1 MRKRAQ
7 ARRRK
12 SIYTKS
18 RSEVPISMNVAAPNA
33 SMIVSLIA
41 NWFYKEPRMW
51 NLAGSPFD
59 LTGRV
64 AIVTG
69 GGRGLGAVMVMGLAQ
84 AGAKVAVIGRR
95 IEACTEVAGQIR
107 DAGGQAFPAAADVT
121 KPESVHAAFEQVVQA
136 FGPVDILVNNAG
148 ISPFNAPLDQTR
160 LAGWSKVLETNL
172 TGALIC
178 TQAVIGSM
186 QERRR
191 GKIINIAS
199 AAGAVS
205 TPGIGA
211 YGVSKAGL
219 IHLTRQLAAEQ
230 GSYNIQVNAIAP
242 GYMDVGVSE
251 TIQNQEAFF
260 AYVTEHTPMRRI
272 GKANELIG
280 AVILLASDASSY
292 ITGQTLFIDGG
303 FLA

>member
-1 MRKRAQ
+1 
-7 ARRRK
+7 
-12 SIYTKS
+12 
-18 RSEVPISMNVAAPNA
+18 
-33 SMIVSLIA
+33 
-41 NWFYKEPRMW
+41 MW
-51 NLAGSPFD
+51 NLAGSPFN

-69 GGRGLGAVMVMGLAQ
+69 GGRGLGAAMVMGLAQ
-84 AGAKVAVIGRR
+84 AGAVVAAIGRR
-95 IEACTEVAGQIR
+95 LEACAEVAARVR
-107 DAGGQAFPAAADVT
+107 DAGGQAFPAAADIT
-121 KPESVHAAFEQVVQA
+121 DPDSVHAAFEQVVRVL
-136 FGPVDILVNNAG
+136 GPVDILINNAG
-148 ISPFNAPLDQTR
+148 ISPFSAPLDSTR
-160 LAGWSKVLETNL
+160 LSGWHKVLETNL
-172 TGALIC
+172 TGAFIC

-205 TPGIGA
+205 SPGIGA

-230 GSYNIQVNAIAP
+230 GPYNIQVNAIAP
-242 GYMDVGVSE
+242 GYMEVGVSE
-251 TIQNQEAFF
+251 RIQNQEVFL
-260 AYVTEHTPMRRI
+260 AYVTEQTPMKRI

-280 AVILLASDASSY
+280 ALILLASDASSY

>member
-1 MRKRAQ
+1 
-7 ARRRK
+7 
-12 SIYTKS
+12 
-18 RSEVPISMNVAAPNA
+18 
-33 SMIVSLIA
+33 
-41 NWFYKEPRMW
+41 MW

-69 GGRGLGAVMVMGLAQ
+69 GGRGLGAVMEMGLAQ

-107 DAGGQAFPAAADVT
+107 DAGGQALPAAADIT
-121 KPESVHAAFEQVVQA
+121 DPESMKAAFEQVVRE
-136 FGPVDILVNNAG
+136 FGPVDILVKNAG
-148 ISPFNAPLDQTR
+148 ISRFNAPIDQTR
-160 LAGWSKVLETNL
+160 RAGWRKVLETNL

-178 TQAVIGSM
+178 TQAVVGSM
-186 QERRR
+186 QEHKR

-205 TPGIGA
+205 SPGIGA
-211 YGVSKAGL
+211 YAVSKAGL
-219 IHLTRQLAAEQ
+219 LQLTRQLAAEQ
-230 GSYNIQVNAIAP
+230 GPYNIQVNAIAP
-242 GYMDVGVSE
+242 GYMDVGVSAN
-251 TIQNQEAFF
+251 IQNREAFF
-260 AYVTEHTPMRRI
+260 AEITKRTPMGRI

-280 AVILLASDASSY
+280 TLILLASDASSY

-303 FLA
+303 LLA

>member
-1 MRKRAQ
+1 
-7 ARRRK
+7 
-12 SIYTKS
+12 
-18 RSEVPISMNVAAPNA
+18 
-33 SMIVSLIA
+33 
-41 NWFYKEPRMW
+41 MW

-69 GGRGLGAVMVMGLAQ
+69 GARGLGAVMGMGLAQ
-84 AGAKVAVIGRR
+84 AGANVAVIGRR
-95 IEACTEVAGQIR
+95 IEACTAVTGQIR
-107 DAGGQAFPAAADVT
+107 DAGGQAFPAAADIT
-121 KPESVHAAFEQVVQA
+121 NPDSVNAAFEQVVQA
-136 FGPVDILVNNAG
+136 LGPVDILVNNAG

-160 LAGWSKVLETNL
+160 LSGWHKVLETNL

-178 TQAVIGSM
+178 TQAVVGGM
-186 QERRR
+186 QERRQ
-191 GKIINIAS
+191 GKIINVAS

-205 TPGIGA
+205 TPGIGV

-230 GSYNIQVNAIAP
+230 GPYNIQVNAIAP

-251 TIQNQEAFF
+251 AIQNQQAFF
-260 AYVTEHTPMRRI
+260 AEIVKRTPMRRI

-280 AVILLASDASSY
+280 ALILLASDASSY

-303 FLA
+303 LLA

>member
-1 MRKRAQ
+1 
-7 ARRRK
+7 
-12 SIYTKS
+12 
-18 RSEVPISMNVAAPNA
+18 
-33 SMIVSLIA
+33 
-41 NWFYKEPRMW
+41 MW
-51 NLAGSPFD
+51 NLAGSPFG

-69 GGRGLGAVMVMGLAQ
+69 GGRGLGAAMVMGLAQ
-84 AGAKVAVIGRR
+84 AGASVAVIGRR
-95 IEACTEVAGQIR
+95 IEACAEVAGQVR

-121 KPESVHAAFEQVVQA
+121 NPESVHAAFEQAVRA
-136 FGPVDILVNNAG
+136 LGPVDILVNNAG
-148 ISPFNAPLDQTR
+148 ISPFSASLDSTR
-160 LAGWSKVLETNL
+160 LSGWYKVLETNL

-178 TQAVIGSM
+178 TQAVVGSM

-191 GKIINIAS
+191 GKIINVAS

-205 TPGIGA
+205 SPGIGA

-230 GSYNIQVNAIAP
+230 GPYNIQVNAIAP

-251 TIQNQEAFF
+251 RIQNQEAFF
-260 AYVTEHTPMRRI
+260 AHIIERTPMKRI
-272 GKANELIG
+272 GKASELIG

-303 FLA
+303 YLA

>member
-1 MRKRAQ
+1 
-7 ARRRK
+7 
-12 SIYTKS
+12 
-18 RSEVPISMNVAAPNA
+18 
-33 SMIVSLIA
+33 
-41 NWFYKEPRMW
+41 MW

-69 GGRGLGAVMVMGLAQ
+69 GGSGLGAVVVKGLAQ
-84 AGAKVAVIGRR
+84 GGVNVAVIGRR
-95 IEACTEVAGQIR
+95 LEACAEVAGQVR
-107 DAGGQAFPAAADVT
+107 DAGGQALPVAADIT
-121 KPESVHAAFEQVVQA
+121 KPESVHAAFEQVVRVL
-136 FGPVDILVNNAG
+136 GPVDILVNNAG
-148 ISPFNAPLDQTR
+148 ISPFSVPLAQTR

-178 TQAVIGSM
+178 TQAVVGSM
-186 QERRR
+186 QERKR

-199 AAGAVS
+199 VAGAVS
-205 TPGIGA
+205 SPGIGA

-230 GSYNIQVNAIAP
+230 GPYNIQVNAIAP

-251 TIQNQEAFF
+251 RIQNQEAFF
-260 AYVTEHTPMRRI
+260 ASITERTPMRRI

>member
-1 MRKRAQ
+1 
-7 ARRRK
+7 
-12 SIYTKS
+12 
-18 RSEVPISMNVAAPNA
+18 
-33 SMIVSLIA
+33 
-41 NWFYKEPRMW
+41 MW
-51 NLAGSPFD
+51 NLADSPFD

-69 GGRGLGAVMVMGLAQ
+69 GGRGLGAVIAMGLAQ
-84 AGAKVAVIGRR
+84 AGANVAVIGRH
-95 IEACTEVAGQIR
+95 IEACTEVAEQIR
-107 DAGGQAFPAAADVT
+107 DAGDQALPVAADIT
-121 KPESVHAAFEQVVQA
+121 NPESVHVAFEQVASVC
-136 FGPVDILVNNAG
+136 GPVDILVNNAG
-148 ISPFNAPLDQTR
+148 ISPFSTPLDQTR
-160 LAGWSKVLETNL
+160 LSGWHKVLETNL

-178 TQAVIGSM
+178 TQAVVGSM

-205 TPGIGA
+205 SPGIGA

-219 IHLTRQLAAEQ
+219 LHLTRQLAAEQ
-230 GSYNIQVNAIAP
+230 GPYNIQVNAVAP

-251 TIQNQEAFF
+251 RIQNREAFF
-260 AYVTEHTPMRRI
+260 SQIIQQTPLGRI

-292 ITGQTLFIDGG
+292 ITGQALFIDGG

>member
-1 MRKRAQ
+1 
-7 ARRRK
+7 
-12 SIYTKS
+12 
-18 RSEVPISMNVAAPNA
+18 
-33 SMIVSLIA
+33 
-41 NWFYKEPRMW
+41 MW

-59 LTGRV
+59 IAGRV

-69 GGRGLGAVMVMGLAQ
+69 GGRGLGAAMVMGLAE
-84 AGAKVAVIGRR
+84 AGASVAEIGRR
-95 IEACTEVAGQIR
+95 IEACAEVAGQ
-107 DAGGQAFPAAADVT
+107 VT
-121 KPESVHAAFEQVVQA
+121 HPESVHAAFEQVVRVL
-136 FGPVDILVNNAG
+136 GPVDILVNNAG
-148 ISPFNAPLDQTR
+148 ISPFSATLDSTR
-160 LAGWSKVLETNL
+160 LSGWSKVLETNL

-178 TQAVIGSM
+178 TQAVVGSM

-205 TPGIGA
+205 SPGIGA

-251 TIQNQEAFF
+251 RIQNQEAFF
-260 AYVTEHTPMRRI
+260 AHIVERTPMRRI

>member
-1 MRKRAQ
+1 
-7 ARRRK
+7 
-12 SIYTKS
+12 
-18 RSEVPISMNVAAPNA
+18 
-33 SMIVSLIA
+33 
-41 NWFYKEPRMW
+41 MW

-69 GGRGLGAVMVMGLAQ
+69 GGRGLGAVISMGLAQ
-84 AGAKVAVIGRR
+84 AGANVAVIGRR
-95 IEACTEVAGQIR
+95 IEACTEVAEQIR
-107 DAGGQAFPAAADVT
+107 DAGGQALPVAADIT
-121 KPESVHAAFEQVVQA
+121 NPESVHVAFEQVA
-136 FGPVDILVNNAG
+136 GACGPVDILVNNAG

-160 LAGWSKVLETNL
+160 LSGWHKVLETNL

-178 TQAVIGSM
+178 IQAVVGSM

-205 TPGIGA
+205 SPGIGA

-219 IHLTRQLAAEQ
+219 LHLTRQLAAEQ
-230 GSYNIQVNAIAP
+230 GPYNIQVNAVAP

-251 TIQNQEAFF
+251 RIQNHEAFF
-260 AYVTEHTPMRRI
+260 AQVVQQTPLGRV

-292 ITGQTLFIDGG
+292 IAGQALFIDGG

>member
-1 MRKRAQ
+1 
-7 ARRRK
+7 
-12 SIYTKS
+12 
-18 RSEVPISMNVAAPNA
+18 
-33 SMIVSLIA
+33 
-41 NWFYKEPRMW
+41 MW

-69 GGRGLGAVMVMGLAQ
+69 GGSGLGAAMAMGLAQ
-84 AGAKVAVIGRR
+84 AGANVAVIGRR
-95 IEACTEVAGQIR
+95 IEACAEVAGQICV
-107 DAGGQAFPAAADVT
+107 AGGQAFPVAADIT
-121 KPESVHAAFEQVVQA
+121 NPESVKDAFEQVVQA
-136 FGPVDILVNNAG
+136 FGSVDILVNNAG
-148 ISPFNAPLDQTR
+148 ISPFNSPLDQTR
-160 LAGWSKVLETNL
+160 LSGWRKVLETNL

-178 TQAVIGSM
+178 TQAAVVSM

-205 TPGIGA
+205 SPGIGA

-230 GSYNIQVNAIAP
+230 GPYNIQVNAIAP

-251 TIQNQEAFF
+251 RIQNQEAFF
-260 AYVTEHTPMRRI
+260 GPIIQRTPLGRI
-272 GKANELIG
+272 GKANELVG
-280 AVILLASDASSY
+280 AVILLASEASSY

>member
-1 MRKRAQ
+1 
-7 ARRRK
+7 
-12 SIYTKS
+12 
-18 RSEVPISMNVAAPNA
+18 
-33 SMIVSLIA
+33 
-41 NWFYKEPRMW
+41 MW

-69 GGRGLGAVMVMGLAQ
+69 GGRGLGAVMAMGLAQ
-84 AGAKVAVIGRR
+84 AGANVAVIGRR
-95 IEACTEVAGQIR
+95 IEACTEVAGKIR
-107 DAGGQAFPAAADVT
+107 DAGGQAFPAAADIT
-121 KPESVHAAFEQVVQA
+121 NPESVHAAFEQVVQA
-136 FGPVDILVNNAG
+136 FGPADILVNNAG

-160 LAGWSKVLETNL
+160 LSGWRKVLETNL

-205 TPGIGA
+205 SPGIGA

-230 GSYNIQVNAIAP
+230 GPYNIQVNAIAP

-251 TIQNQEAFF
+251 LIQNQEAFF
-260 AYVTEHTPMRRI
+260 AYIMGRTPMGRI

-292 ITGQTLFIDGG
+292 ITGQILFIDGG